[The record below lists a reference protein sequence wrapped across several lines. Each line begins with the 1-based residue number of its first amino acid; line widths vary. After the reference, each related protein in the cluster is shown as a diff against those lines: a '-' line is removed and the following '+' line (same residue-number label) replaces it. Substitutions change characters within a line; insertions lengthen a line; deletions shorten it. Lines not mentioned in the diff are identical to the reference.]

1 MGVKCTLNFLCGT
14 LESQVALKVFTASLT
29 FPAAAAV
36 VRDRLWVGLRP
47 FTSSSQ
53 TLASIQIGD
62 ISTGYNLAVSQAGTG
77 NVNQLTNQCA
87 YLITKTVDGA
97 RNGRMFWPGATE
109 ADYSAAGVI
118 LGATKTSLD
127 AALASAISLSASDG
141 LVYQVEDKD
150 GIDHDVTAMT
160 VNQIIGTQRRRL
172 RN

>member
-1 MGVKCTLNFLCGT
+1 MAGKVTLNFLCGT
-14 LESQVALKVFTASLT
+14 LESQVVIHTFASVG
-29 FPAAAAV
+29 FAVEAASI
-36 VRDRLWVGLRP
+36 RDRLWAGMRP

-62 ISTGYNLAVSQAGTG
+62 VSTGYNLAVGQAGTG

-87 YLITKTVDGA
+87 YLITKTVSGA

-118 LGATKTSLD
+118 LGATKTSMD
-127 AALASAISLSASDG
+127 AALSSALSLLTADG
-141 LVYQVEDKD
+141 VQLQVEDKT
-150 GIDHDVTAMT
+150 GTGHNVTALT
-160 VNQIIGTQRRRL
+160 VNQLIGTQRRRL